1 MLLTTDGLIIKELK
15 SGEDDRLITILTRDN
30 GLLRVYAKNA
40 RKMKNRGS
48 SATGLLCYSR
58 FVIFS
63 NRDKYILNEAEP
75 IEIFFDIRSDIE
87 KLALAQY
94 FCELSLSLVPEHDKS
109 EDFLRLMLNSLY
121 MLMQNKREALQLKA
135 IAELRMLTLAG
146 YMPNLVMCDK
156 CGAYES
162 DDMMFLPEEGII
174 ICAKCLNSNISAY
187 PVPPGVL
194 QAMRHIVYSSLDKLF
209 SFTLSKQSLILLN
222 QASEAFLLNKTSRTY
237 KTLDFFNAII
247 S

>member
-30 GLLRVYAKNA
+30 GLIRVYAKNA

-58 FVIFS
+58 FVIFC

-75 IEIFFDIRSDIE
+75 IEIFFEIRSDIE

-94 FCELSLSLVPEHDKS
+94 FCELSLTLVPEHDKT
-109 EDFLRLMLNSLY
+109 EDYLRIILNCLY
-121 MLMQNKREALQLKA
+121 MLAQNKRPALQLKS

-146 YMPNLVMCDK
+146 YMPNLVMCAN

-162 DDMMFLPEEGII
+162 DDMMFLPDEGII
-174 ICAKCLNSNISAY
+174 MCAKCIKNNTIAY

-194 QAMRHIVYSSLDKLF
+194 QAMRHIVYSSIDKLF
-209 SFTLSKQSLILLN
+209 SFTLSDQSLILLN
-222 QASEAFLLNKTSRTY
+222 QASEAFLINKTSRSY